1 MVGYEMPPGGRGAV
15 MSADRSSQMDY
26 DALGGAYNR
35 TRWPDARIARL
46 IDAALGDAASVVNVG
61 AGSGAYE
68 PCTREVVAVEPSAA
82 MIAARP
88 EGAAPV
94 VQAAAEQLPFPD
106 DAFDAAMGVL
116 TMQHWSDLGR
126 GLREMHRVARRRVVL
141 LTWDPEF
148 EDALWLTVRYLPQ
161 IRDRDRVCFPSRR
174 QLARRLGA
182 LEVTP
187 VLIPHDCTDG
197 FLGAWWR
204 RPDAYLDPG
213 VRASISGFARIP
225 QEQVEA
231 AMRRLARDLE
241 SGEWDRL
248 YGELLELEQLD
259 LGYRLVTAESA

>member
-1 MVGYEMPPGGRGAV
+1 MENGGPQC
-15 MSADRSSQMDY
+15 QMDY
-26 DALGGAYNR
+26 DALGSAYNR
-35 TRWPDARIARL
+35 TRCPDARIARL
-46 IDAALGDAASVVNVG
+46 IDAALSDAASVVNVG

-68 PCTREVVAVEPSAA
+68 PRERKVVAVEPSAA

-88 EGAAPV
+88 EGAAAA

-126 GLREMHRVARRRVVL
+126 GLRELRRVARRRVVL

-174 QLARRLGA
+174 QLARHLGE

-187 VLIPHDCTDG
+187 VPIPHDCTDG
-197 FLGAWWR
+197 FLGAWWH
-204 RPDAYLDPG
+204 RPDAYLDPS

-225 QEQVEA
+225 EADEA
-231 AMRRLARDLE
+231 AAMKRLRRDLE
-241 SGEWDRL
+241 SGEWQRL
-248 YGELLELEQLD
+248 YGHLLELEELD
-259 LGYRLVTAESA
+259 LGYRLVTAELA